1 MPHSPEGHRKAF
13 VGSGS
18 PGSCFIFCNGVSTHC
33 ASTVIYCSSL
43 IRIPVAHTSR
53 SGSTDGSVFPP
64 GCLQKAPIFL
74 PPQLLSL
81 VTKSLVLQLEQLDA
95 AFPCPDKF
103 QETDSLQSAWNLRCA
118 PRTALP
124 SQFLYPMICS
134 FRKSL
139 SPSERSGTL

>member
-13 VGSGS
+13 AGSGS
-18 PGSCFIFCNGVSTHC
+18 PGSCLYFCNSVSTHC
-33 ASTVIYCSSL
+33 RLNCNILQLTDPDPSSAQCQDQE
-43 IRIPVAHTSR
+43 VQ
-53 SGSTDGSVFPP
+53 TDLFFPP

-103 QETDSLQSAWNLRCA
+103 QKLIHCSQHGICA
-118 PRTALP
+118 AHRVPL
-124 SQFLYPMICS
+124 SQPILYPMICS
-134 FRKSL
+134 FRKE
-139 SPSERSGTL
+139 PFPF